1 MRAYRTV
8 QKEAE
13 IELIIQKSRFIG
25 RCFPV
30 TEEEQALN
38 LLAQLRKQHW
48 DATHNCFAY
57 CIGPDGSAARFSDDG
72 EPSGTAGLPMMEAIR
87 QKGLVDVLCVVTRYF
102 GGVLLGAGGLVRAY
116 SKAASMS
123 MEEAGIV
130 EMRPCVTLLIKTDYA
145 RFAVIEPLLRRDGAL
160 REVRYM
166 EDVEADLVVP
176 EADAEAFIKTLAE
189 KTDGRVHPK
198 ETGIAYGAFPVV

>member
-1 MRAYRTV
+1 MRTYRTV

-13 IELIIQKSRFIG
+13 IELVIQKSRFIG

-30 TEEEQALN
+30 TGEDEALSK
-38 LLAQLRKQHW
+38 LAELRKRHW

-57 CIGPDGSAARFSDDG
+57 CIGADASAARFSDDG
-72 EPSGTAGLPMMEAIR
+72 KPAGTAGLPMMEAVR

-123 MEEAGIV
+123 MEAAGVV
-130 EMRPCVTLLIKTDYA
+130 EMRPCVKLLIKTDYS
-145 RFAVIEPLLRRDGAL
+145 RFAMIEPLLRKDGNL
-160 REVRYM
+160 KDIRYA

-176 EADAEAFIKTLAE
+176 EEDAGAFTRLLTE
-189 KTDGRVHPK
+189 KTDGRVHPQEVGK
-198 ETGIAYGAFPVV
+198 AYGAFLL

>member
-30 TEEEQALN
+30 TQEDAALYK
-38 LLAQLRKQHW
+38 LAELRKQHW
-48 DATHNCFAY
+48 DATHNCYAY
-57 CIGPDGSAARFSDDG
+57 CIGVDASAARFSDDG
-72 EPSGTAGLPMMEAIR
+72 EPAGTAGLPMMEAVR

-102 GGVLLGAGGLVRAY
+102 GGILLGAGGLVRAY

-123 MEEAGIV
+123 MEAAGIV
-130 EMRPCVTLLIKTDYA
+130 EMRPCVKLLVKTDYA
-145 RFAVIEPLLRRDGAL
+145 RFAVIEPLLRKDGNL
-160 REVRYM
+160 KDIRYM
-166 EDVEADLVVP
+166 EDVEADLAVP
-176 EADAEAFIKTLAE
+176 EEDAETFARMLVE
-189 KTDGRVHPK
+189 KTDGRVHPQ
-198 ETGIAYGAFPVV
+198 ETGKLYAAFPV